1 MLLASRIEHRDLLW
15 NQQRGKRDILR
26 NDEVS
31 WLGLQRNVLVGHI
44 RPAIDPHR
52 GDKLVPRRRLQP
64 QVGHQDG
71 LDPKTLRRA
80 KDQLLDVPRGGVGI
94 YPDLQIYPDLR
105 LGRPLRL
112 EALCEVAG
120 LRAQ

>member
-1 MLLASRIEHRDLLW
+1 MLLASWIENRDVPW
-15 NQQRGKRDILR
+15 NQQRGKRDVLR
-26 NDEVS
+26 NDEVP

-44 RPAIDPHR
+44 RPTIDPHG
-52 GDKLVPRRRLQP
+52 GDELVPRRRLEP

-71 LDPKTLRRA
+71 LDPEALRRA
-80 KDQLLDVPRGGVGI
+80 EDQILDVPRSGVGI
-94 YPDLQIYPDLR
+94 YPDLQIYPDLG